1 MADGTS
7 IDAALST
14 PRNLAPGQ
22 TTPVVIMPAPLSP
35 LGCNSYPGMFPRWA
49 LGGYTVLAYS
59 QRGLADSAGEIQV
72 AGPLDWSDGTEIINW
87 VTGLES
93 TDPDRIGCFGASCGA
108 GTSLLLAAHDQRVKA
123 VAGASAWADLF
134 LSLYEN
140 GTRHILAF
148 EEPVKLFGEDR
159 CSKEFRGIIEKVRAS
174 PEPGDDVRKFAR
186 DRSPATVLRV
196 AGPGGECLHR
206 QQVLGRG
213 SEHAKT
219 GMVKHPRRSRS
230 AGKHPQDPPGSAAVT
245 ARSRGLDRVF
255 SRQRMSKSASA
266 AMRVASL
273 AMVIGWYSTTTE

>member
-196 AGPGGECLHR
+196 DVNRAAP
-206 QQVLGRG
+206 VLGCF
-213 SEHAKT
+213 
-219 GMVKHPRRSRS
+219 
-230 AGKHPQDPPGSAAVT
+230 
-245 ARSRGLDRVF
+245 RGLECAIFPLRLPVLDVHLLDRTVEVLDLD
-255 SRQRMSKSASA
+255 RAV
-266 AMRVASL
+266 VAIVGDHL
-273 AMVIGWYSTTTE
+273 EQ